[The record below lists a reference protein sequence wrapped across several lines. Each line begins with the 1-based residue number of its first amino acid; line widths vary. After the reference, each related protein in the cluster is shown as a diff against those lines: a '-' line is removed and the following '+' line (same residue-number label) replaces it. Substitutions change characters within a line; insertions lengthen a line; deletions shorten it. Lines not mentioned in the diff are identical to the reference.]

1 MEMCKDIG
9 EATQMHQLLSSKCTN
24 CCSAIVVPGAVELR
38 HTSAVYHPLGDRWLT
53 DTHVLPRGASGT
65 DSFLNILLFM
75 Y

>member
-9 EATQMHQLLSSKCTN
+9 EATQMHQLLNSKCTN
-24 CCSAIVVPGAVELR
+24 RCPAIVVPGEVELR
-38 HTSAVYHPLGDRWLT
+38 HTSAVYHPLGDRLLT

-65 DSFLNILLFM
+65 DSCSDILLFM